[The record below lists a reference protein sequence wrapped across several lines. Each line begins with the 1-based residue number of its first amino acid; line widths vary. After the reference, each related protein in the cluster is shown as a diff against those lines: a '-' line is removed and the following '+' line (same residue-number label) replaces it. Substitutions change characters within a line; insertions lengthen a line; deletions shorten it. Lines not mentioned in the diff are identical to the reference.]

1 MQKCFEFKLKRPIK
15 IMVHSNPVSHLYYC
29 RIKYFWF
36 WSSRIASE
44 QHFWKSNNII
54 NRGNFI
60 IEHWPITLISLVI
73 LLYLLLLC
81 CVKFLSYTN
90 HYFLSG
96 LTFKNTTTALLLS
109 LVTFPTLKP
118 SKWSEI
124 WMKTRT
130 HFQLWNPLNGSA
142 LMTQKVYIQDINP
155 EKELTH
161 WQFFF
166 KLSKKI
172 ILI

>member
-1 MQKCFEFKLKRPIK
+1 MKRPIK

-36 WSSRIASE
+36 WSSFKNCKWVHSTAG
-44 QHFWKSNNII
+44 NLNII
-54 NRGNFI
+54 KRGNFI
-60 IEHWPITLISLVI
+60 IEHWPITLILVI

-130 HFQLWNPLNGSA
+130 HFQLWNPQNGSA

-155 EKELTH
+155 EKKLTH
-161 WQFFF
+161 WQVFLNSA
-166 KLSKKI
+166 KRLY
-172 ILI
+172 

>member
-1 MQKCFEFKLKRPIK
+1 
-15 IMVHSNPVSHLYYC
+15 MVHSNPVSHLYYC

-44 QHFWKSNNII
+44 YAGNLNIK
-54 NRGNFI
+54 RGSFI
-60 IEHWPITLISLVI
+60 IEHWPITLILVI

-130 HFQLWNPLNGSA
+130 HFQLWNPQNGSA

-155 EKELTH
+155 EKEKKLTH

-166 KLSKKI
+166 KIQQKRLY
-172 ILI
+172 

>member
-1 MQKCFEFKLKRPIK
+1 
-15 IMVHSNPVSHLYYC
+15 MVHSNPVSHLYYC

-36 WSSRIASE
+36 WSSFKNCKRVHSTAG
-44 QHFWKSNNII
+44 NLNII
-54 NRGNFI
+54 KRGNFI
-60 IEHWPITLISLVI
+60 IEHWPITLILVI

-130 HFQLWNPLNGSA
+130 HFQLWNPQNGSA

-155 EKELTH
+155 EKKLTH
-161 WQFFF
+161 YINLRIKENNISQLKWVDFF
-166 KLSKKI
+166 SW
-172 ILI
+172 

>member
-1 MQKCFEFKLKRPIK
+1 MLWVLIETSNQNNGTLQSSQSLILLQNKIFLVLEFKNCKW
-15 IMVHSNPVSHLYYC
+15 VHSTAGNL
-29 RIKYFWF
+29 
-36 WSSRIASE
+36 
-44 QHFWKSNNII
+44 NII
-54 NRGNFI
+54 KRGNFI
-60 IEHWPITLISLVI
+60 IEHWPITLILVI

-130 HFQLWNPLNGSA
+130 HFQLWNPQNGSA

-155 EKELTH
+155 EKKLTH
-161 WQFFF
+161 WQVFLNSA
-166 KLSKKI
+166 KRLY
-172 ILI
+172 

>member
-36 WSSRIASE
+36 WSSFKNCKWVHSTAG
-44 QHFWKSNNII
+44 NLNII
-54 NRGNFI
+54 KRGNFI
-60 IEHWPITLISLVI
+60 IEHWPITLILVI

-124 WMKTRT
+124 WMKIRT
-130 HFQLWNPLNGSA
+130 HFQLWNPQNGSA

-155 EKELTH
+155 EKKLTH
-161 WQFFF
+161 WNFFLNSA
-166 KLSKKI
+166 KRLY
-172 ILI
+172 

>member
-1 MQKCFEFKLKRPIK
+1 
-15 IMVHSNPVSHLYYC
+15 MVHSNPVSHLYYC

-36 WSSRIASE
+36 WSSFKNCKWVHSTAG
-44 QHFWKSNNII
+44 NLNII
-54 NRGNFI
+54 KRGNFI
-60 IEHWPITLISLVI
+60 IEHWPITLILVI

-130 HFQLWNPLNGSA
+130 HFQLWNPQNGSA

-155 EKELTH
+155 EKKLTH
-161 WQFFF
+161 WQVFLNSA
-166 KLSKKI
+166 KRLY
-172 ILI
+172 

>member
-15 IMVHSNPVSHLYYC
+15 IMVHSNPVESLWVHSTAGNL
-29 RIKYFWF
+29 
-36 WSSRIASE
+36 
-44 QHFWKSNNII
+44 NII
-54 NRGNFI
+54 KRGNFI
-60 IEHWPITLISLVI
+60 IEHWPITLILVI

-130 HFQLWNPLNGSA
+130 HFQLWNPQNGSA

-155 EKELTH
+155 EKKLTH
-161 WQFFF
+161 WQVFLNSA
-166 KLSKKI
+166 KRLY
-172 ILI
+172 